1 MRRGW
6 GPGRSAGGASV
17 ARLVVVAAGMVVS
30 TALTVAACG
39 GNDGSVEAAQA
50 RVTEATQALTQAQ
63 TAYNEARAGFCG
75 RTKEYVT
82 AIDRYGKVFDDKA
95 ATVGD
100 IKTAGADLAEPRD
113 AVTAGAQTV
122 KDAQDDLS
130 KATQDLAEAEAALAA
145 AKAAASG
152 SSVPATPTS
161 TAPTS
166 TAPLVPVAT
175 VDRVKAAESDLAA
188 AAEGI
193 TDQTPLQQATTRFNS
208 AAFALEA
215 AWLRLFADAG
225 CLTDDQ
231 QIKAQQAVHDYTVAL
246 QTSLQTA
253 GYYSGE
259 IDGIYGPLTVTAV
272 EELQKAN
279 GLAVTGLVDRA
290 TAAALSA
297 AVAAKG
303 GAAAAQALAHT
314 AAVQS
319 TLKLAGYWTGPVD
332 GQWTP
337 ELTEALKRFQT
348 ALGVPP
354 SGAVDAA
361 TLNALQETIAKAKA
375 SSTTTPPQ
383 PPPPP
388 TTTAA
393 TPTS

>member
-6 GPGRSAGGASV
+6 GPGRLARGAFV
-17 ARLVVVAAGMVVS
+17 ARLVVVAAGMVAG
-30 TALTVAACG
+30 TALMVAACG
-39 GNDGSVEAAQA
+39 GNDGGVEAAQA
-50 RVTEATQALTQAQ
+50 RVTEAQQALTAAQ
-63 TAYNEARAGFCG
+63 TAYDEARVGFCEE
-75 RTKEYVT
+75 TKEYVT

-113 AVTAGAQTV
+113 AVATGAQAV
-122 KDAQDDLS
+122 KDAQDDRN
-130 KATQDLAEAEAALAA
+130 KAAQDLAEAEAALVT
-145 AKAAASG
+145 AKAASG
-152 SSVPATPTS
+152 TSVAATPTS

-166 TAPLVPVAT
+166 TAPLLPAAT
-175 VDRVKAAESDLAA
+175 VDRVEAAESDLTA

-193 TDQTPLQQATTRFNS
+193 TDQTPLQQATTQFNS
-208 AAFALEA
+208 AAFALEV

-231 QIKAQQAVHDYTVAL
+231 QVKAQQAVHDYTVAL

-253 GYYSGE
+253 GYYGGE

-272 EELQKAN
+272 EELQNAN
-279 GLAVTGLVDRA
+279 GLPVTGLVDGA
-290 TAAALSA
+290 TATALSA

-337 ELTEALKRFQT
+337 ELTEALKKFQT
-348 ALGVPP
+348 TLGVPP
-354 SGAVDAA
+354 TGTVDAA
-361 TLNALQETIAKAKA
+361 TLSALQDTIAKAQA
-375 SSTTTPPQ
+375 SSSTT
-383 PPPPP
+383 PPP
-388 TTTAA
+388 TATVA